1 MSFNSAQRL
10 ILLLVCITM
19 ACNEL
24 KKDDSS
30 KNVEGIIQE
39 NLKQMSK
46 YIERKEPDSLLSMF
60 EDSDESLLVGS
71 DSSEVKHGRKE
82 IRSHIYEVMAKPYRI
97 HFDFSGASIYSTPEI
112 AWAFSNKTIVIE
124 AEMGEKT
131 TSAYRLT
138 SVWVKRGN
146 KCKLKLFNG
155 SVPEKR

>member
-1 MSFNSAQRL
+1 
-10 ILLLVCITM
+10 
-19 ACNEL
+19 
-24 KKDDSS
+24 
-30 KNVEGIIQE
+30 
-39 NLKQMSK
+39 
-46 YIERKEPDSLLSMF
+46 
-60 EDSDESLLVGS
+60 
-71 DSSEVKHGRKE
+71 
-82 IRSHIYEVMAKPYRI
+82 MAKPYRI

-146 KCKLKLFNG
+146 KWKLKLFNG